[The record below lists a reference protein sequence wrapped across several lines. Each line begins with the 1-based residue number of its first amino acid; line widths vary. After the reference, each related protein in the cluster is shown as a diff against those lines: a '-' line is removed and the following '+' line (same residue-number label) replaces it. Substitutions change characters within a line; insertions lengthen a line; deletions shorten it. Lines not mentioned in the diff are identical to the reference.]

1 MKKIIKKSVSK
12 LLVCVLLASYFLPA
26 VAAFAETLNIHTYEA
41 ETHNY
46 TNTQTL
52 GQQQTTA
59 PLYITPF

>member
-26 VAAFAETLNIHTYEA
+26 VTVFAETLNSQTYVA

-52 GQQQTTA
+52 GQQQTAAT
-59 PLYITPF
+59 LYITPI

>member
-26 VAAFAETLNIHTYEA
+26 VTAFAETLTSQTYEA
-41 ETHNY
+41 ETQNY

-52 GQQQTTA
+52 GQPQPITT
-59 PLYITPF
+59 LYVIPF